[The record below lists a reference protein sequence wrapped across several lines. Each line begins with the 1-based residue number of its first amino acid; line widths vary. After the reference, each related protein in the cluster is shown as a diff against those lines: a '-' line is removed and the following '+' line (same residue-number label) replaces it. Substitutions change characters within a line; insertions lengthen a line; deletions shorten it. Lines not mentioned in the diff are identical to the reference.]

1 MAMLLV
7 NKETNTNI
15 SRDMEKLHENLY
27 AIQKF

>member
-1 MAMLLV
+1 MAMLMA

-15 SRDMEKLHENLY
+15 SRDVEQLHENLH